1 MFKEDIG
8 LAHYHLDKKKNK
20 IIDIA
25 LAGIIEA
32 QIQTFGYGELTID
45 DSFYLELGTLQ
56 NGLLTTLEK
65 RFDIRKK

>member
-1 MFKEDIG
+1 MWC
-8 LAHYHLDKKKNK
+8 LSSNC
-20 IIDIA
+20 
-25 LAGIIEA
+25 LAGIIEE

-56 NGLLTTLEK
+56 NGLLTRLEK